1 MKKGRLP
8 LASAMVAAAALIG
21 CDALPGRPKVE
32 HREMRPDEQEGF
44 AHLYAQNCAGCHGPD
59 GKGNAAL
66 ALANPVYLA
75 IADDA
80 LLKRVIT
87 SGVAG
92 TQMPAFARTAGGT
105 LTDKQVEIL
114 VQGIR
119 GWAQPLPGAVPPP
132 YAATSAGD
140 AGRGAQVYA
149 AGCASCHGPEGRGGP
164 KAGSIVD
171 GSYLHL
177 VGDQGLR
184 TTVIA
189 GRPDLAMPDWRG
201 YVTGQPLAPQQI
213 SDVTAWLV
221 AQRRPVPGR
230 LADQAGGPVKRGN

>member
-1 MKKGRLP
+1 MKARTS
-8 LASAMVAAAALIG
+8 LASMVLAAATVIG
-21 CDALPGRPKVE
+21 CDALPGRPKLE

-75 IADDA
+75 IADDG
-80 LLKRVIT
+80 LLQRVIT

-114 VQGIR
+114 VHGIR
-119 GWAQPLPGAVPPP
+119 GWAQPLPGASPPP
-132 YAATSAGD
+132 YAAASAGD

-177 VGDQGLR
+177 VSDQGLR

-189 GRPDLAMPDWRG
+189 GRPDIGQPDW
-201 YVTGQPLAPQQI
+201 QSA
-213 SDVTAWLV
+213 
-221 AQRRPVPGR
+221 VPGR
-230 LADQAGGPVKRGN
+230 ALTGEEVTDVVAWLASMRTETPGQPYSSH

>member
-1 MKKGRLP
+1 
-8 LASAMVAAAALIG
+8 MVAAAALIG

-32 HREMRPDEQEGF
+32 HREVRPDEQEDF
-44 AHLYAQNCAGCHGPD
+44 AHLFAQNCAGCHGPE

-66 ALANPVYLA
+66 SLANPVYLA
-75 IADDA
+75 IADDTVVR
-80 LLKRVIT
+80 RVIT

-105 LTDKQVEIL
+105 LTDKQVEVL

-119 GWAQPLPGAVPPP
+119 GWARPLPGAVPPP

-149 AGCASCHGPEGRGGP
+149 AGCASCHGPEGRGGT
-164 KAGSIVD
+164 KAGSVVD
-171 GSYLHL
+171 GSYLYL
-177 VGDQGLR
+177 VSDQGLR

-189 GRPDLAMPDWRG
+189 GRPDIGQPDWQGAGPGRPLTG
-201 YVTGQPLAPQQI
+201 EEVTDVVAWLASMRTKTPGQPYA
-213 SDVTAWLV
+213 SH
-221 AQRRPVPGR
+221 
-230 LADQAGGPVKRGN
+230 

>member
-1 MKKGRLP
+1 MKYGGRR
-8 LASAMVAAAALIG
+8 VAIALLGAVALLG
-21 CDALPGRPKVE
+21 CDSLPGRPQPA
-32 HREMRPDEQEGF
+32 HREVRPDEQEDF
-44 AHLYAQNCAGCHGPD
+44 AHLFALSCAGCHGPE

-66 ALANPVYLA
+66 PLANPVYLA

-80 LLKRVIT
+80 LLRRVIT

-119 GWAQPLPGAVPPP
+119 GWAQPLPGASPPP
-132 YAATSAGD
+132 YAATSGGE
-140 AGRGAQVYA
+140 AGRGAQVFA
-149 AGCASCHGPEGRGGP
+149 AGCASCHGAEGRGGP

-177 VGDQGLR
+177 VSDQSLR

-189 GRPDLAMPDWRG
+189 GRPDIGQPDWQS
-201 YVTGQPLAPQQI
+201 V
-213 SDVTAWLV
+213 
-221 AQRRPVPGR
+221 VPGR
-230 LADQAGGPVKRGN
+230 ALSGEEVTDVVAWLASLRTKTPGQPYASH

>member
-1 MKKGRLP
+1 MKARLP
-8 LASAMVAAAALIG
+8 LASMMLAAATFIA
-21 CDALPGRPKVE
+21 CDALPGRPKLE
-32 HREMRPDEQEGF
+32 HREVRPDEQEDF
-44 AHLYAQNCAGCHGPD
+44 AHLFAQNCVGCHGRE

-80 LLKRVIT
+80 LLRRVIT

-92 TQMPAFARTAGGT
+92 TQMPAFARTAGGM

-114 VQGIR
+114 IQGIR
-119 GWAQPLPGAVPPP
+119 GWAQPLPGASPPP

-140 AGRGAQVYA
+140 AGRGAQVFA

-177 VGDQGLR
+177 VSDQGLR

-189 GRPDLAMPDWRG
+189 GRPEIGQPDWQSAVAGRALSG
-201 YVTGQPLAPQQI
+201 EEVTDVVAWLASLRTATPGQPYP
-213 SDVTAWLV
+213 SH
-221 AQRRPVPGR
+221 
-230 LADQAGGPVKRGN
+230 

>member
-1 MKKGRLP
+1 MKRRLL
-8 LASAMVAAAALIG
+8 LASMMLAAATLIG
-21 CDALPGRPKVE
+21 CDALPGRPKLE

-44 AHLYAQNCAGCHGPD
+44 SHLYAQNCAGCHGPD

-80 LLKRVIT
+80 LLQRVIT

-114 VQGIR
+114 VHGIR
-119 GWAQPLPGAVPPP
+119 GWAQPLPGASPPP
-132 YAATSAGD
+132 YAAASGGD

-177 VGDQGLR
+177 VSDQGLR

-189 GRPDLAMPDWRG
+189 GRPDIGQPDW
-201 YVTGQPLAPQQI
+201 QSA
-213 SDVTAWLV
+213 
-221 AQRRPVPGR
+221 VPGR
-230 LADQAGGPVKRGN
+230 ALTGEEVTDVVAWLASMRTETPGQPYSSH